1 MRRLTRNSLKS
12 IMVRCFYFNWLLL
25 IRWVFWISVL
35 CNYLSSWGIFTFQ
48 LMKCCR
54 TVKRGIYTT
63 GMEKRVL
70 NNTLLAEEAE
80 VLEWTFKTYLASMF
94 SSYSSTLSLIFF
106 FCAVDIHF
114 AHLRIISVLW
124 LHILAGMKWNW
135 KEILPMAISD
145 WLFGWLWSFCNNC
158 VKPRDRNRYK
168 VAPFNL
174 KNGKPLIL
182 S

>member
-48 LMKCCR
+48 LMKCCQ
-54 TVKRGIYTT
+54 TVKRRIYTT

-94 SSYSSTLSLIFF
+94 SSYSSTLSFNFFSALLIFILLIYELYPF
-106 FCAVDIHF
+106 FGCIF
-114 AHLRIISVLW
+114 LLE
-124 LHILAGMKWNW
+124 WNGT
-135 KEILPMAISD
+135 E
-145 WLFGWLWSFCNNC
+145 
-158 VKPRDRNRYK
+158 
-168 VAPFNL
+168 
-174 KNGKPLIL
+174 
-182 S
+182 